1 MSPRQRFGTPPQV
14 ILDHLKKG
22 DVKAARKALKH
33 HLTAVRDAVLS
44 SMESQTDPDLDLNW

>member
-1 MSPRQRFGTPPQV
+1 V

-22 DVKAARKALKH
+22 DIKAARKVLRH

-44 SMESQTDPDLDLNW
+44 SMESQAEPDLDLNW